1 MECNKNLY
9 KIVIERFM
17 KNASDREGSPLG
29 RLGWAGVLGGGATYG
44 AGKGL
49 GFAAEHMLPDLI
61 ERAFSF
67 PAGARR
73 DAVINSIKNY
83 EFAESLSPKMIKLS
97 KYMAGAGAAA
107 LGLKYLI
114 NEIKRRNNN
123 NDVLR

>member
-29 RLGWAGVLGGGATYG
+29 RLGWAGVLGGGAAYG
-44 AGKGL
+44 AGKGIN
-49 GFAAEHMLPDLI
+49 FAAKNMIRDLLDK
-61 ERAFSF
+61 AYLSG
-67 PAGARR
+67 AGA
-73 DAVINSIKNY
+73 ALMNSLKKY
-83 EFAESLSPKMIKLS
+83 EFAENISPKMIKLS